1 MTSRDLPPDEG
12 PEPLP
17 PAELLRLRAELARP
31 PADAVRAQHLAA
43 TAMAARQRG
52 HLPMGRFASRS
63 ARAAVAIAASLIVTS
78 GLAGAQLLPDPAQR
92 LLSNV
97 SERFAPESDPPAEP
111 AQPGDATTTR
121 AATEDDSAP
130 ADEPSVGRDPTS
142 TTETPV
148 VEPVRP
154 GPTTTTLLPSIDTTI
169 PGPPGPG
176 SPDDPTD
183 PDATTTTTTDPS
195 TTTTTDPS
203 TTTTTDPSTTTTTT
217 APPVGGDRR

>member
-43 TAMAARQRG
+43 TTMAARQRG
-52 HLPMGRFASRS
+52 HRAMGRFASRG

-97 SERFAPESDPPAEP
+97 SDRFAPETDPPADP
-111 AQPGDATTTR
+111 AEPGDATTVPVAPER
-121 AATEDDSAP
+121 SAP
-130 ADEPSVGRDPTS
+130 ADDRSGGDATTTTEAPTVVLDDPT
-142 TTETPV
+142 
-148 VEPVRP
+148 
-154 GPTTTTLLPSIDTTI
+154 TTTTLLPSVTTTI
-169 PGPPGPG
+169 PGPAGPG

-183 PDATTTTTTDPS
+183 PDATTTTTTEPP
-195 TTTTTDPS
+195 TTTTTEPP
-203 TTTTTDPSTTTTTT
+203 TTTTTATDPSTTTTTT
-217 APPVGGDRR
+217 GGDLQ

>member
-12 PEPLP
+12 PELLP

-43 TAMAARQRG
+43 TTMAARQRG
-52 HLPMGRFASRS
+52 HRAMGRFASRG

-78 GLAGAQLLPDPAQR
+78 GLAGAQLLPDQAQR

-97 SERFAPESDPPAEP
+97 SDRFAPETDPPAGP
-111 AQPGDATTTR
+111 AEPGDATTVP
-121 AATEDDSAP
+121 AASDDDSSPADDAPDRTTTTTEAP
-130 ADEPSVGRDPTS
+130 AVAP
-142 TTETPV
+142 
-148 VEPVRP
+148 VEPD
-154 GPTTTTLLPSIDTTI
+154 PTTTTLLPSIDTTI

-183 PDATTTTTTDPS
+183 PDATTTTTTEPP
-195 TTTTTDPS
+195 TTTTTEPP

-217 APPVGGDRR
+217 TIGRGEP

>member
-12 PEPLP
+12 PELLP

-111 AQPGDATTTR
+111 AQPSDATTTR

-130 ADEPSVGRDPTS
+130 AGDKPAAAPTS
-142 TTETPV
+142 TTEAPV

-154 GPTTTTLLPSIDTTI
+154 STTTTLLPSIDTTI

-203 TTTTTDPSTTTTTT
+203 TTTTTT